1 VEGMIPGGA
10 LRLFG
15 RWGGSGPA
23 VLLLHGHPRTSA
35 TWHRVAPQ
43 LVKSGFTVVC
53 LDLPGYGR
61 SDKPMPTDDHVPHS
75 KKVGAGQLLAAMTS
89 LGHERFSLVG
99 HDRGS
104 LYAFRLA
111 LDHPSRVTRVALLDC
126 LPVSE
131 HLDRIDVRFATAWW
145 HWFFFAQP
153 EIPERVINADPDSW
167 YHGDVNLMGQEN
179 YEEWRAALR
188 DPAVVRAMLEDYR
201 AGLTVDY
208 RDESADRSRM
218 RGWRPCCG
226 SPVALWGAYEALRLN
241 VPRVSRRNASRWPV
255 LEFWP
260 GTCQE
265 SAVDGKRVSGDPG
278 SVGGSKGGDRGSD
291 VLRFPDPSERVEM
304 AEAIGSALLSLPVS
318 SPDRGWSDSVHSDAV
333 GRQTGRKVDR

>member
-1 VEGMIPGGA
+1 VFEGFAEGMVHGGA
-10 LRLFG
+10 LQLFG

-43 LVKSGFTVVC
+43 LVKSGSTVVC

-61 SDKPMPTDDHVPHS
+61 SDKPIPTDDHVPHS
-75 KKVGAGQLLAAMTS
+75 KRVGAGHLLAAMAS
-89 LGHERFSLVG
+89 LGHERFSVVG

-111 LDHPSRVTRVALLDC
+111 MDHPSSITKVALLDC

-131 HLDRIDVRFATAWW
+131 HLDRINARFATAWW

-167 YHGDVNLMGQEN
+167 YHGDPNLMGQAN
-179 YEEWRAALR
+179 YEEWRAVLR
-188 DPAVVRAMLEDYR
+188 DPAVVRGMLEDYR

-208 RDESADRSRM
+208 RDEVADR
-218 RGWRPCCG
+218 
-226 SPVALWGAYEALRLN
+226 ALGRRLQLPLLVLWSTRDDLEALHGDPL
-241 VPRVSRRNASRWPV
+241 VIWRNWATTVDGHRINSGHHMAELAPIELAEALTRFLHADPASR
-255 LEFWP
+255 
-260 GTCQE
+260 
-265 SAVDGKRVSGDPG
+265 
-278 SVGGSKGGDRGSD
+278 
-291 VLRFPDPSERVEM
+291 
-304 AEAIGSALLSLPVS
+304 
-318 SPDRGWSDSVHSDAV
+318 
-333 GRQTGRKVDR
+333 

>member
-1 VEGMIPGGA
+1 MEGMIPGGA

-111 LDHPSRVTRVALLDC
+111 LDHPSRVTKSRCSTACPSANTLIA
-126 LPVSE
+126 ST
-131 HLDRIDVRFATAWW
+131 FAS
-145 HWFFFAQP
+145 P
-153 EIPERVINADPDSW
+153 
-167 YHGDVNLMGQEN
+167 
-179 YEEWRAALR
+179 
-188 DPAVVRAMLEDYR
+188 
-201 AGLTVDY
+201 
-208 RDESADRSRM
+208 
-218 RGWRPCCG
+218 RPGGTG
-226 SPVALWGAYEALRLN
+226 SSSP
-241 VPRVSRRNASRWPV
+241 SRRYPN
-255 LEFWP
+255 
-260 GTCQE
+260 G
-265 SAVDGKRVSGDPG
+265 
-278 SVGGSKGGDRGSD
+278 
-291 VLRFPDPSERVEM
+291 
-304 AEAIGSALLSLPVS
+304 
-318 SPDRGWSDSVHSDAV
+318 
-333 GRQTGRKVDR
+333 